1 MAKVYSFAARESMM
15 HPKRRRLFI
24 SACKKIFIFGMV
36 LVSVLFLK
44 NSAEASS
51 ASISVQSRENTLTN
65 GDTVYVLVTVSSMDD
80 IYGFEGYFKYD
91 NRYLKFISGGKLV
104 HGNDDAFHIQ
114 DVEHTTGTNK
124 IVYSI
129 KFKAR
134 KAGSTSVELK
144 KPYHVLGKDNV
155 KMSVSYDGINML
167 IKEKE
172 AKTVVNTP
180 EPQTENEPSETEPSE
195 KPVETPSPTEAP
207 QMTPME
213 LPHKKGDEI
222 GSVDLKKLSVTGVE
236 LTPAFSRDIKR
247 YSGTLGTSASFVDI
261 KYKTADS
268 LAVVKITG
276 NDDLKNGKNVIK
288 IIVKNGDNKK
298 TYRIT
303 LNVRFLEGI
312 DRADSN
318 GVRVE
323 KAGKK
328 KYISGNITIE
338 AGDVKDETL
347 LPSGFQKITVSID
360 GKDIKGYAYEG
371 RMDQGYFLIYGKN
384 TKSFYIYDEEK
395 EQLLPYEQVKN
406 WYRSMGGQDFS
417 ELEQSEKKL
426 ESYQYMLGILG
437 AFSGL
442 MFLLSIFL
450 ILHRRHG

>member
-1 MAKVYSFAARESMM
+1 MAKVQ
-15 HPKRRRLFI
+15 
-24 SACKKIFIFGMV
+24 KIFFLGLV
-36 LVSVLFLK
+36 LVSAIFMK
-44 NSAEASS
+44 NSAEAAS
-51 ASISVQSRENTLTN
+51 ASISVQSRENALTN
-65 GDTVYVLVTVSSMDD
+65 GDTVYVLVTVSSMDE

-114 DVEHTTGTNK
+114 DVEHTSGTNK
-124 IVYSI
+124 MVYSI

-144 KPYHVLGKDNV
+144 KPYHVLGKNNV

-167 IKEKE
+167 IKERE
-172 AKTVVNTP
+172 TETLQNTP
-180 EPQTENEPSETEPSE
+180 KPTAEISETEPSE
-195 KPVETPSPTEAP
+195 VPIETPSPTEAP
-207 QMTPME
+207 KMTPME
-213 LPHKKGDEI
+213 LPRKKGDEI

-236 LTPAFSRDIKR
+236 LTPSFSRDIKR

-261 KYKTADS
+261 RYKTADS

-288 IIVKNGDNKK
+288 IIVKNGENKK

-303 LNVRFLEGI
+303 LNVRLLEGI

-338 AGDVKDETL
+338 VGDVKDETL
-347 LPSGFQKITVSID
+347 LPSGFQKITFSID

-406 WYRSMGGQDFS
+406 WYRSMGGQDYS

-450 ILHRRHG
+450 ILHRRNG